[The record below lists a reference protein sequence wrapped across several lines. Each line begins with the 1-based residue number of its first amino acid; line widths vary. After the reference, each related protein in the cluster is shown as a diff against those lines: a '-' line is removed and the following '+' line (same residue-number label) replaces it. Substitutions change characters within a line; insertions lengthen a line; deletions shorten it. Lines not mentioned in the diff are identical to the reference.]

1 MSEEDQDG
9 KLAARMARMKP
20 AEAPKRRAGVNPY
33 ALSAMTAAALM
44 VS

>member
-20 AEAPKRRAGVNPY
+20 TDAPKRRRGIN
-33 ALSAMTAAALM
+33 LLIFTQN
-44 VS
+44 

>member
-20 AEAPKRRAGVNPY
+20 AEAPKRRRGDLDRSFFSSQKY
-33 ALSAMTAAALM
+33 W
-44 VS
+44 